1 MPDITKCSS
10 EYCPLKENCFRYT
23 CKPDEF
29 WQSYSNFEGALN
41 EDQTKCDYFI
51 DNKEA
56 EKKGL
61 QDF

>member
-1 MPDITKCSS
+1 MPDITKCTFD
-10 EYCPLKENCFRYT
+10 ECPLKLKCFRYT

-29 WQSYSNFEGALN
+29 WQYYSNFKDRLN
-41 EDQTKCDYFI
+41 EDKTKCSSFI
-51 DNKEA
+51 DVEEA